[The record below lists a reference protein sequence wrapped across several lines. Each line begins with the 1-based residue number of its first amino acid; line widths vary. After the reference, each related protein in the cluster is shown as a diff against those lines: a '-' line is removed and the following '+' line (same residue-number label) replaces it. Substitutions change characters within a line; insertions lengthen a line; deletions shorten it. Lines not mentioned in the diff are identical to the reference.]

1 MIIDSHVHIWLRDH
15 LPDAMVRMYLEPLA
29 LLNDVM
35 NWGVETDDAW
45 PEYTVDAEK
54 AIQAMDDGGIDKAV
68 ILPIDF
74 NLVEGARIDVVEYNE
89 WVFQICAQAPDRF
102 IPFMGVDP
110 QRGGAA
116 LDILDRFVS
125 KYDAKGVK
133 LYPSTGWYPNEERIK
148 AFLDRVDELGLT
160 IITHSGAAWGS
171 LEEKFSEP
179 AYWTEVLERY
189 PDTNIVMAHLGGRWR
204 QQVYDMCTEF
214 PNAYT
219 DCSALQ
225 GWLPSEPDTAISRLK
240 EVAAKIPDK
249 VSFGSDFPL
258 FELSYTTPQWARF
271 VKEQHWADEDTKAKL
286 LGENMRKV
294 LGI

>member
-1 MIIDSHVHIWLRDH
+1 
-15 LPDAMVRMYLEPLA
+15 
-29 LLNDVM
+29 
-35 NWGVETDDAW
+35 
-45 PEYTVDAEK
+45 
-54 AIQAMDDGGIDKAV
+54 
-68 ILPIDF
+68 
-74 NLVEGARIDVVEYNE
+74 VVEYNE
-89 WVFQICAQAPDRF
+89 WVFQTCAQAPDRF
-102 IPFMGVDP
+102 IPFVGVDP
-110 QRGGAA
+110 QRGDAA
-116 LDILDRFVS
+116 LEILDRFVS
-125 KYDAKGVK
+125 KYNAKGVK
-133 LYPSTGWYPNEERIK
+133 LYPSTGWYPNEGRIR

-189 PDTNIVMAHLGGRWR
+189 PDTKIVMAHLGGRWR
-204 QQVYDMCTEF
+204 QQVYDMCREF

-271 VKEQHWADEDTKAKL
+271 VKEQPWADEDTKAKL
-286 LGENMRKV
+286 LGENIRKV